1 MHRLDDVFR
10 DAVGRVTTKGKQ
22 RHGSDSHCFDDQP
35 IFQITNQLGA
45 DDSPLLFQAVKKVF
59 ESRRLEDSAARD
71 ELLDA
76 IIYIACAVIY
86 RDSKDNKHSGER

>member
-1 MHRLDDVFR
+1 MNRLDDIFR
-10 DAVGRVTTKGKQ
+10 DAVSRVTTKGKQ
-22 RHGSDSHCFDDQP
+22 RHGSDSNNFDDQP
-35 IFQITNQLGA
+35 IFQIPTQLGA

-59 ESRRLEDSAARD
+59 ESRRLENTAARN

-86 RDSKDNKHSGER
+86 RDSKENKHSGER